1 VNSEIEEMKKKLAQ
15 LRFDSCGQ
23 IEEQNRKNW
32 VLRNACA
39 ILEQGIW
46 ESKNSGLECK
56 SFYIFSGM
64 MDGSLRQWKVDT
76 YFMPENPADPV
87 IFSH

>member
-15 LRFDSCGQ
+15 LRFDSRGQ
-23 IEEQNRKNW
+23 IEDQKRKNW
-32 VLRNACA
+32 VMRDACA
-39 ILEQGIW
+39 IQEQGMW

-56 SFYIFSGM
+56 SYYMFSGLM
-64 MDGSLRQWKVDT
+64 GGKLRQWKVDT
-76 YFMPENPADPV
+76 YFMPENPADPA